1 MMRKTRFLVIAA
13 IALLPVLGAVSCGS
27 SPTTPTPPPT
37 EEPPVEEPP
46 VEEPPA
52 KPTLTVSRI
61 LAFGDSLTEGASD
74 GQPLTFAPWGLSS
87 HTSNPATSYP
97 YQLQEMLD
105 EIYGANKVKV
115 TNAGRGGEQLTGA
128 AKERFIE
135 ELDDHNPQVLL
146 LMHGVNSL
154 NAGVQEQNNGGSITD
169 EEIVT
174 GTANLL
180 DELIEIAKER
190 KPGIRIMLATLPRQK
205 TGLSNKTLSAH
216 LIPDYNDEMRL
227 NASEEGCDLIDIY
240 AVIKESD
247 LMPDG
252 LHIDEAGNLKIAQA
266 FYAKIKSRYHRNP
279 PSTLR

>member
-1 MMRKTRFLVIAA
+1 MMRKTRFLAIAA
-13 IALLPVLGAVSCGS
+13 IALLPVSGTVSCGS
-27 SPTTPTPPPT
+27 SPTTPTPPPVVIPDPDPDPDP
-37 EEPPVEEPP
+37 EPEPL
-46 VEEPPA
+46 
-52 KPTLTVSRI
+52 PTLSVSRI

-74 GQPLTFAPWGLSS
+74 GQPLSPWVGFAGL
-87 HTSNPATSYP
+87 NPSTSYP
-97 YQLQEMLD
+97 FQLQEMLD
-105 EIYGANKVKV
+105 EIYGANKATV
-115 TNAGRGGEQLTGA
+115 TNAGRGGEQLSGA
-128 AKERFIE
+128 AKDRFTSA
-135 ELDDHNPQVLL
+135 LSQHNPQVLL
-146 LMHGVNSL
+146 LMHGVNNL
-154 NAGVQEQNNGGSITD
+154 NAGVQAQNSGSSITD

-180 DELIEIAKER
+180 DELIEIAKEQ

-252 LHIDEAGNLKIAQA
+252 LHVSQAGNLKIAKA
-266 FYAKIKSRYHRNP
+266 FYAKIKARYHKAP
-279 PSTLR
+279 ATLR